1 MRSKLSLFLAAVLTA
16 TLLGLGG
23 GGAVAAS
30 TADLSTTVTGQPAT
44 VSPVGG
50 IVLYTATFENLGALP
65 VPAVFSDATD
75 AGTFVAGLS
84 DIPDFCTAPDDEAP
98 NPVISCDTVLS
109 PGVPVVIE
117 VAVRTPSLTG
127 VVSNTSTIAVHPEV
141 VDEFVDDNSANDSA
155 TVTTSVLN
163 DPNNSAAL
171 VKEGESLTFGPH
183 IVTVTNAPNGIV
195 ILLAGAP
202 GGGDLCGPSL
212 CGDGLHLDFG
222 KDEDRQGTMHVELNF
237 STDPCRGLGAE
248 KCTAVYERKHSGT
261 ADETITAVPPCSTTT
276 DPTTTCV
283 IEVTKVG
290 SNFRHLLRMYSE
302 DPDLLPPLSV

>member
-23 GGAVAAS
+23 ATAAS
-30 TADLSTTVTGQPAT
+30 TADLSTSVKGEPAT

-50 IVLYTATFENLGALP
+50 IVLYTATFQNHGTVP

-75 AGTFVAGLS
+75 AGRFVAALS
-84 DIPDFCTAPDDEAP
+84 AIPAGCTAPPDNHP
-98 NPVISCDTVLS
+98 NPVISCEAVLS
-109 PGVPVVIE
+109 PGRPFVVE
-117 VAVRTPSLTG
+117 VAVRTPSSPG
-127 VVSNTSTIAVHPEV
+127 VVSNTSTIAVDPEL
-141 VDEFVDDNSANDSA
+141 VDKIVDGNDTNDTA
-155 TVTTSVLN
+155 TVATPVLN
-163 DPNNSAAL
+163 DPNSSSAL
-171 VKEGESLTFGPH
+171 VQEEDSLAFGPH
-183 IVTVTNAPNGIV
+183 VVTVKDAPNGIV
-195 ILLAGAP
+195 IMLANAP

-237 STDPCRGLGAE
+237 ATDPCRGLGAE
-248 KCTAVYERKHSGT
+248 KCTSVYERKHSGT
-261 ADETITAVPPCSTTT
+261 ADETITAVPRCSTTT
-276 DPTTTCV
+276 DATATCV